1 MASGVLCSRQAVMVR
16 CLVRAVLVWVLLIAA
31 EVVHGI
37 ARGVWLVPVV
47 GDFRARQIGVFSGSL
62 LILVIV
68 SVTIRWMQ
76 VPTKPL
82 LVSIGFLWVVLTV
95 GFELGFGRLVLDSSW
110 DRLASDYDLRDGGL
124 LPIGLLVMAASP
136 WLATRIRGAAPRAAA

>member
-1 MASGVLCSRQAVMVR
+1 MVI
-16 CLVRAVLVWVLLIAA
+16 CLVRAGIVWVLLIAA

-37 ARGVWLVPVV
+37 ARTVWLAPVV

-68 SVTIRWMQ
+68 CVTIRWMQ

-82 LVSIGFLWVVLTV
+82 LVSIGLLWVVLTV
-95 GFELGFGRLVLDSSW
+95 GFEIGFGRLVLDSSW
-110 DRLASDYDLRDGGL
+110 NRLASDYDLPEGGL
-124 LPIGLLVMAASP
+124 LPLGLLVMALSP
-136 WLATRIRGAAPRAAA
+136 WLATRIRGLAPGQRLMSQ

>member
-1 MASGVLCSRQAVMVR
+1 MVR
-16 CLVRAVLVWVLLIAA
+16 CLVRAVLVWLLLIAA

-68 SVTIRWMQ
+68 SATIRWMQ

-110 DRLASDYDLRDGGL
+110 DRLASDYDLPDGGL
-124 LPIGLLVMAASP
+124 LPIGLLVMACSP
-136 WLATRIRGAAPRAAA
+136 WLATRIRGAAPWAAA